1 MRTIVAAAFVL
12 AVACLGGQ
20 AWAAG
25 FYLYELGTPDV
36 GLASAGYT
44 TRAGDAGT
52 LFTNPAGMT
61 RLEGNQIMAG
71 IQALY
76 GNASF
81 QANADTAVPGGGG
94 NGGNAFGWLPGGS
107 LFFVSQPAP
116 TALPNLRLG
125 IGFLNYFGSALDYS
139 NDWVG
144 RYYLQDGALL
154 GFSIM
159 PSAAYQVTDWL
170 SVGAGLNAM
179 YGYMKTKVAVNNIAP
194 GLPDGQLEVKD
205 ETWGFGAN
213 VGVLV
218 EPVKGTRF
226 GLTYLS
232 QLNLDFK
239 DTPQFTNLGPGMT
252 AILSNAGLLNAPLGL
267 GMTLPNRVM
276 FGVYQELGKDW
287 TLMLDVDWEQW
298 SQFGKVEVSI
308 DSQNPVNLT
317 KTVNY
322 QDTFHFALGAQYRPS
337 EAWVLSSGFAFDSS
351 MMDDSQR
358 TVATPVGPTW
368 RFGLGAQ
375 YAVKKNL
382 QIGLAYEF
390 AWSGDLSVN
399 QFRGPL
405 AGRVAKDFQNSYA
418 NFIALNMNWMF

>member
-1 MRTIVAAAFVL
+1 VRTALIVAFVL
-12 AVACLGGQ
+12 AAACLGNN

-25 FYLYELGTPDV
+25 LYLYELGTPDV

-61 RLEGNQIMAG
+61 RLEGNQIMGG

-81 QANADTAVPGGGG
+81 EANANTSPPLG
-94 NGGNAFGWLPGGS
+94 NNDGGNALGWLPGGS

-116 TALPNLRLG
+116 HALPDLRVGLG
-125 IGFLNYFGSALDYS
+125 VLNYFGSALDYGD
-139 NDWVG
+139 DWVG
-144 RYYLQDGALL
+144 RYYLQKGTLI

-159 PSAAYQVTDWL
+159 PTVAYQVTDWL

-179 YGYMKTKVAVNNIAP
+179 YGYLKGQVAVNNIAP
-194 GLPDGQLEVKD
+194 SLPDGQLEYTD
-205 ETWGFGAN
+205 RTWGFGAN
-213 VGVLV
+213 AGVLL
-218 EPVKGTRF
+218 EPMKGTRF
-226 GLTYLS
+226 GVTYLS
-232 QLNLDFK
+232 QVNLDFK
-239 DTPQFTNLGPGMT
+239 ANPQFSNLGPGMT
-252 AILSNAGLLNAPLGL
+252 TILGNAGLLNAPLGL

-276 FGVYQELGKDW
+276 FGFYQDLGKNW
-287 TLMLDVDWEQW
+287 TVMLDLDWEQW
-298 SQFGKVEVSI
+298 SQFGKVDVSV
-308 DSQNPVNLT
+308 DSTTPTSLT
-317 KTVNY
+317 KTVAY

-337 EAWVLSSGFAFDSS
+337 ERWVLSSGFAFDSS
-351 MMDDSQR
+351 MMDDAQR
-358 TVATPVGPTW
+358 TVAAPVGPTW

-382 QIGLAYEF
+382 LLGVAYEF
-390 AWSGDLSVN
+390 AWTGDLSIN

-405 AGRVAKDFQNSYA
+405 AGRVAGTYQDTYA
-418 NFIALNMNWMF
+418 NFIALNLDWNF

>member
-1 MRTIVAAAFVL
+1 VRTVLSVAVVL
-12 AVACLGGQ
+12 AVTCLGST

-71 IQALY
+71 LQALY

-81 QANADTAVPGGGG
+81 QANANTSPQLGTD
-94 NGGNAFGWLPGGS
+94 NGGNALGWLPGGS
-107 LFFVSQPAP
+107 FFFVSQPAP
-116 TALPNLRLG
+116 SKLPDLRVGLG
-125 IGFLNYFGSALDYS
+125 VLNYFGSSLDYS
-139 NDWVG
+139 DTWVG
-144 RYYLQDGALL
+144 RYYLQEGTLL
-154 GFSIM
+154 GFSFM
-159 PSAAYQVTDWL
+159 PSVAYQVTDWL

-179 YGYMKTKVAVNNIAP
+179 YGYIKGQVAVNNIDP
-194 GLPDGQLEVKD
+194 RLPDGQLEYTD
-205 ETWGFGAN
+205 RAWGFGAN
-213 VGVLV
+213 VGFLL

-232 QLNLDFK
+232 QLDLNFK
-239 DTPQFTNLGPGMT
+239 ATPTFNNLGPGMT
-252 AILSNAGLLNAPLGL
+252 AILSSRGLLNAQLNL

-276 FGVYQELGKDW
+276 FGISQDLGKNW
-287 TLMLDVDWEQW
+287 TLMFDMDWEQW
-298 SQFGKVEVSI
+298 SKFGKVEVGI
-308 DSQNPVNLT
+308 DSATPVSLT
-317 KTVNY
+317 KTVEY
-322 QDTFHFALGAQYRPS
+322 QDTYHFALGAQYRPD
-337 EAWVLSSGFAFDSS
+337 ARWVLSSGFAFDSS
-351 MMDDSQR
+351 MMDDAQR

-375 YAVKKNL
+375 YAPIKNL
-382 QIGLAYEF
+382 QLGLAYEF
-390 AWSGDLSVN
+390 AWTGDLAIN

-405 AGRVAKDFQNSYA
+405 AGQVAGTFQNTYA
-418 NFIALNMNWMF
+418 NFIALNMNWTF